1 MDAKRLVAA
10 VLVIFGLVCVASAEK
25 VKKEDKEPAIKKAD
39 LVGTWKAVKG
49 VDEGEAV
56 TVSMTSDG
64 KANMTHKKDGK
75 EQKVSATYKLTG
87 KKIAVTRKVDGEDK
101 TSTYT
106 IVSLSAT
113 KLVTKDDK
121 GKEMTFEKVKAKGR
135 E

>member
-1 MDAKRLVAA
+1 MDAKRLAGA
-10 VLVIFGLVCVASAEK
+10 VLVVLGMACMVNAEK
-25 VKKEDKEPAIKKAD
+25 VKKDDKEPAIKKGD

-49 VDEGEAV
+49 LGEGETLTV
-56 TVSMTSDG
+56 TITDDG
-64 KANMTHKKDGK
+64 KTSMVHKKDGK

-113 KLVTKDDK
+113 KMVTKDEK
-121 GKEMTFEKVKAKGR
+121 GKEMTFEKAKVKVR
-135 E
+135 D